1 MVACYGCWMHAA
13 SSEYLDSSFVCLC
26 CHTADDEKCIH
37 LSINAHDKEGSR
49 TYTKNWDK
57 AQRNFSYD
65 AFISDL
71 LSIMLSDKQKW
82 DFKIGWTHILLYT
95 RFPNKL
101 CKEIQRKI
109 RNLRTAKNIEKFVY
123 FRSKKYGSLQF
134 DEFFD
139 KKFARIFTKTCWD
152 SFSGFGKVSCALFK
166 ISIIFFGVMHHAW
179 NISAFECILTGA
191 ASFLKATKGYMLS
204 WHFPSFALF

>member
-57 AQRNFSYD
+57 AQRNFSYA

-71 LSIMLSDKQKW
+71 FSMMLSETKMGFQN
-82 DFKIGWTHILLYT
+82 WTSFFFILGVQTSYVKK
-95 RFPNKL
+95 FSKK
-101 CKEIQRKI
+101 C
-109 RNLRTAKNIEKFVY
+109 NLRTAKNIEKFVY

-134 DEFFD
+134 DEIFD

>member
-1 MVACYGCWMHAA
+1 MIKKGPGLIRRIEIRLSVIFHLMP
-13 SSEYLDSSFVCLC
+13 SFLTSFQWCFL
-26 CHTADDEKCIH
+26 
-37 LSINAHDKEGSR
+37 
-49 TYTKNWDK
+49 
-57 AQRNFSYD
+57 
-65 AFISDL
+65 
-71 LSIMLSDKQKW
+71 KQKW

-134 DEFFD
+134 DEIFD

-204 WHFPSFALF
+204 WHFPSLPYSRFTVSNIWTVVLMVIFHCVMFFLELSFLCRLR

>member
-57 AQRNFSYD
+57 AQRCNFSYA

-71 LSIMLSDKQKW
+71 FSMMLSETKMGFQN
-82 DFKIGWTHILLYT
+82 WTSFFFILGVQTSYVKK
-95 RFPNKL
+95 FSKK
-101 CKEIQRKI
+101 C
-109 RNLRTAKNIEKFVY
+109 NLRTAKNIEKFVY

-134 DEFFD
+134 DEIFD

-152 SFSGFGKVSCALFK
+152 SVSGFGKVSCALFK